1 MEDDTYKTETYNLWN
16 VKPTTYEMS
25 KPKTFMYKH
34 IITGSTKRTHIS
46 FSILNFIMGQ
56 TCLFIPL
63 HVKDTLH
70 TVIF

>member
-34 IITGSTKRTHIS
+34 IITGSTK
-46 FSILNFIMGQ
+46 
-56 TCLFIPL
+56 
-63 HVKDTLH
+63 
-70 TVIF
+70 